1 MRIHRQQGLT
11 SLSMLKSM
19 LDCEA
24 VGGNVEFAVRLHD
37 ACHCD
42 DDQILLVGEASR
54 PHSMKR
60 QAK

>member
-1 MRIHRQQGLT
+1 
-11 SLSMLKSM
+11 MLKSM